1 MIRERTG
8 GVKVDSRPVDPERRR
23 DLLVSAACGLSALA
37 VYLPTT
43 CRTVYVGDSG
53 EMAAGL
59 ATFGVLHP
67 SGYPLYTL
75 AGGLFVHLLPLGA
88 PALRANL
95 FSAVCAA
102 GAVAALVL
110 LLLDLLPPRP
120 GRRAAAAGGALA
132 LAFATSF
139 WQEATVARVYAL
151 NTLLTVLT
159 LRAGLS
165 WARSRTPRAALV
177 TGFFAGLGLANH
189 LAAGAALVAAVAAA
203 LASRGFGALAR
214 PALLRLAAGLAPGLA
229 LYLWLPLRTV
239 WLPALG
245 AGEPAVYWYA
255 TDSISEFLN
264 YIRRLEYQKKA
275 WIGGPEDIGRA
286 IGVLGHALG
295 TIPGELTLAGAVLG
309 GAGIVALRARR
320 VEAILVGLFA
330 AVSVLALAS
339 HAGRKDLFLW
349 DRYWI
354 PLHATV
360 AVLAGLGLGALLP
373 RLPGASLRVAAA
385 LSLAGVLV
393 PFHWAR
399 CDRSGNTLAQ
409 DVSRKILDRLDEQAV
424 LLSEDDNVLF
434 PLLYLTAAEKVRPDA
449 RLIAA
454 GMRFRGTETPLSLAD
469 KIYFTLPKDL
479 GGESMLRL
487 VAHGL
492 LMRALPVSGPDGRPL
507 PDPPPE
513 PWDRWSVPAAED
525 SPVDL
530 SRDEL
535 ERELFGHYFRMKALS
550 MARTDREAARRAL
563 LRAEEWLPDDEMALV
578 HVSHAY
584 RALGFP
590 ADAERAIEAARV
602 LHPEFT
608 AAWEESDVPPPPGG
622 G

>member
-1 MIRERTG
+1 MIREAEEE
-8 GVKVDSRPVDPERRR
+8 VKVDSRPVDPERRR
-23 DLLVSAACGLSALA
+23 DRLVALACGLAALA

-75 AGGLFVHLLPLGA
+75 AGGLFVHLLPVGA

-95 FSAVCAA
+95 FSGVCAA
-102 GAVAALVL
+102 GAVSALAF
-110 LLLDLLPPRP
+110 LLLDLLSPRP

-151 NTLLTVLT
+151 NTLLSILT
-159 LRAGLS
+159 LRAGLA
-165 WARSRTPRAALV
+165 WARTRTTRAALA
-177 TGFFAGLGLANH
+177 TGLFAGLGLANH
-189 LAAGAALVAAVAAA
+189 LAAAAALVAAVGAVLAA
-203 LASRGFGALAR
+203 RGIRGLPR
-214 PALLRLAAGLAPGLA
+214 PVSLRLAAGLAPGFA

-245 AGEPAVYWYA
+245 AGEPAVHWYP
-255 TDSISEFLN
+255 TDSLGEFAGYLLR
-264 YIRRLEYQKKA
+264 IEYQKKA

-286 IGVLGHALG
+286 VGVLGHALG
-295 TIPGELTLAGAVLG
+295 TVPSEMTLAGVALA
-309 GAGIVALRARR
+309 GAGIVALRGRR
-320 VEAILVGLFA
+320 VEAWLVGLFA
-330 AVSVLALAS
+330 AVSVAALAS

-373 RLPGASLRVAAA
+373 RLPGPAVRAAAA
-385 LSLAGVLV
+385 LALAALLV

-399 CDRSGNTLAQ
+399 CDRSGNTLAR
-409 DVSRKILDRLDEQAV
+409 DVSRKILDRLDERAV

-434 PLLYLTAAEKVRPDA
+434 PLLYLTAAEGVRPDT
-449 RLIAA
+449 RLIPA
-454 GMRFRGTETPLSLAD
+454 GMRFRGSATPLHLSD

-479 GGESMLRL
+479 GSDSLLRL

-492 LMRALPVSGPDGRPL
+492 MMRALPVSGPDGRPL

-513 PWDRWSVPAAED
+513 PWDRWAVPAAED
-525 SPVDL
+525 AAVDL
-530 SRDEL
+530 TRDEL
-535 ERELFGHYFRMKALS
+535 ERELLGHYFRMKALS
-550 MARTDREAARRAL
+550 LARTDREAARQAL

-584 RALGFP
+584 RSLGFR
-590 ADAERAIEAARV
+590 ADADRAIERARAI
-602 LHPEFT
+602 HPEFT
-608 AAWEESDVPPPPGG
+608 AAWEESDVPPPTGRR
-622 G
+622 